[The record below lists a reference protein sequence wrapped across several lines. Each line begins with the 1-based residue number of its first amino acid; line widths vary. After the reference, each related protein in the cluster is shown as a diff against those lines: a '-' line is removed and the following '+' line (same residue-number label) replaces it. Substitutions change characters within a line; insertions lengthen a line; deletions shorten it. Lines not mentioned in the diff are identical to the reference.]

1 MGAVNGHL
9 GTPPTDGAAQNM
21 GGFVIAAVSVG
32 SGILGIAP
40 MPGITGHYDKDLA
53 HLKDWKPAMVVS
65 MTEPQ
70 ELQDAGVTTLAR
82 DLQHS
87 GTRWFHFPVPDFGVG
102 DALQEP
108 DWDVIRDTALSALR
122 GGGRVLIH
130 CKGGRGRS
138 GMAALRLMIAS
149 GEGHKPALKRLRA
162 VRPGAVETRAQ
173 QRWARAG

>member
-1 MGAVNGHL
+1 MNGHH
-9 GTPPTDGAAQNM
+9 GTPRTDEAVQNM
-21 GGFVIAAVSVG
+21 SGFVIAAVSVEN
-32 SGILGIAP
+32 GILGIAP
-40 MPGITGHYDKDLA
+40 MPGITGHYDEDLA
-53 HLKDWKPAMVVS
+53 HLKVWKPAMVVS

-70 ELQDAGVTTLAR
+70 ELHDAGVTTLAR

-87 GTRWFHFPVPDFGVG
+87 GTRWFAFPVPDFGVG

-108 DWDVIRDTALSALR
+108 DWDVIRDTALSALH

-138 GMAALRLMIAS
+138 GMAALRLMIAA
-149 GEGHKPALKRLRA
+149 GEGRKAALKRLRA

-173 QRWARAG
+173 QRWARPG